1 MTLRVASSEFS
12 TKIGVRTEN
21 GAAAAEAVEAAGVA
35 GAADAAADAADA
47 VGAAEAGGGVDGL
60 AGDAA
65 VVGLQAP
72 SDSASRLAEEERRQ
86 SRREIM
92 RRGVG

>member
-1 MTLRVASSEFS
+1 M
-12 TKIGVRTEN
+12 RTEN

-35 GAADAAADAADA
+35 GAADAA
-47 VGAAEAGGGVDGL
+47 GTAEAEGVDGL

>member
-1 MTLRVASSEFS
+1 M
-12 TKIGVRTEN
+12 RTEN

-35 GAADAAADAADA
+35 GAADA
-47 VGAAEAGGGVDGL
+47 VGTAEAEGVDGL

>member
-35 GAADAAADAADA
+35 GVADAAADAADA
-47 VGAAEAGGGVDGL
+47 AGTAEAEGVDGL